1 MNNNTPKRSRSE
13 QARINGANSKGPTSS
28 EGKAISSRN
37 ALKHGFA
44 AVINNVISVED
55 KEAFELHAAGY
66 RAAFTPQNYFE
77 ETLIDQL
84 ASVNWRQT
92 RLAGLETALF
102 DAQLSVQSKAVDE
115 FEGDDADPYVRMV
128 YAWHALARK
137 SEPAE
142 NPEALAETFDIHC
155 LELVRRYITTL
166 DRQYRNTLLNLR
178 QYRKDFAPPQP
189 VARPN
194 EPKDPPAKVAEVA
207 EEPVKPTSRV
217 SVLPMTTINPKLV
230 TPEPPAKQVS
240 SANKDSERDRK

>member
-1 MNNNTPKRSRSE
+1 MTNNTPKRSRSE
-13 QARINGANSKGPTSS
+13 QARINGANSKGPTSP
-28 EGKAISSRN
+28 EGKATSSRN

-55 KEAFELHAAGY
+55 KEAFENHTAGY
-66 RAAFTPQNYFE
+66 RDAFTPQNYFE
-77 ETLIDQL
+77 TTLIDQL

-92 RLAGLETALF
+92 RLVGLETAIL

-115 FEGDDADPYVRMV
+115 FEGDAADPYVRMV

-142 NPEALAETFDIHC
+142 NPAALAETFDIHC

-178 QYRKDFAPPQP
+178 QYRKDFAPAPPQAQP
-189 VARPN
+189 SPEPN
-194 EPKDPPAKVAEVA
+194 EPKNPPPPAPETAKT
-207 EEPVKPTSRV
+207 EPPTVPAPALIHTKDATTVNKPTV
-217 SVLPMTTINPKLV
+217 QTTFKTKV
-230 TPEPPAKQVS
+230 RS
-240 SANKDSERDRK
+240 